1 MNKTNLENNS
11 NDCNESVS
19 PDMTPIKLKDGYKTT
34 LLLVRHGE
42 SQGNAKREF
51 LGHTDKDLSPL
62 GYQQAQRCAEF
73 LAYEKI
79 DAVYS
84 SDLKRAYNTALP
96 HANMRNMTVKTS
108 KNLREIYAGNW
119 EGMRVEDILAINS
132 HEFIDGWRAEF
143 GTFRIPGGESVPE
156 LAERIYNEIKT
167 IAEEN
172 KGRTV
177 LVAFHAAAIRSFFGK
192 ILNIP
197 PENLANELWFP
208 INASVSVVY
217 YDGEKL
223 IPGEYSH
230 ADHLGDM
237 GTSIKK

>member
-1 MNKTNLENNS
+1 MKDKSPENKNKEKNNPLT
-11 NDCNESVS
+11 
-19 PDMTPIKLKDGYKTT
+19 PDMTPIKLDGGYKTT

-51 LGHTDKDLSPL
+51 LGHTDKDLSPR
-62 GYQQAQRCAEF
+62 GYQQAERCAEF
-73 LAYEKI
+73 LSYQEI
-79 DAVYS
+79 DAIYS
-84 SDLKRAYNTALP
+84 SDLKRAYNTAVP
-96 HANMRNMTVKTS
+96 HAKMRNMKIEAR
-108 KNLREIYAGNW
+108 KELREIYAGNW
-119 EGMRVEDILAINS
+119 EGMRVEDIIAVNS

-156 LAERIYNEIKT
+156 VAERIHSEIKR

-172 KGRTV
+172 VGKTV
-177 LVAFHAAAIRSFFGK
+177 LVTFHAAAIRAFFGK

-197 PENLANELWFP
+197 TGELADALWFP
-208 INASVSVVY
+208 ANASVSVVY

-230 ADHLGDM
+230 ADHLLDM
-237 GTSIKK
+237 VSVIKK

>member
-1 MNKTNLENNS
+1 MSKNSVESKENV
-11 NDCNESVS
+11 EITE
-19 PDMTPIKLKDGYKTT
+19 PDMTPIKLEKGYKTV

-73 LAYEKI
+73 LAYENI

-96 HANMRNMTVKTS
+96 HANMRNMKVQTS
-108 KNLREIYAGNW
+108 TNLREIYAGNW
-119 EGMRVEDILAINS
+119 EGMRVEDIIAINS

-156 LAERIYNEIKT
+156 LADRIYSEIKK
-167 IAEEN
+167 IADEN
-172 KGRTV
+172 VGKTV
-177 LVAFHAAAIRSFFGK
+177 LVAFHAAAIRSFYGK
-192 ILNIP
+192 ISNIA
-197 PENLANELWFP
+197 PERLANELWFP

-217 YDGEKL
+217 YDGENL

-237 GTSIKK
+237 GTTIKK